1 VSEVRVSP
9 WEAFCQHLQ
18 LAIPPESY
26 RAWFKN
32 LNLVEWSN
40 QRLRLSVPNRYV
52 KHWIETHYAHEL
64 LAAARTAGPQTED
77 FEVVVAPPVPAAFGP
92 QPVGQ
97 VLSAALPATLTE
109 SRSGPAPGGRLVT
122 PLGGGYSLESFVL
135 GPCNRLAHAACQA
148 VAERPAAA
156 YNPLL
161 LCGGH
166 GLGKTHLL
174 QALARELQRRQAG
187 LSVKL
192 VSAEEFANAYLTA
205 LQAKKLDAF
214 RQDYRRSQALL
225 VDDAQFLAG
234 KEKTQDEFLHTFNA
248 LLHANRQI
256 VLTCHVPPREI
267 PRLDPRLLERFQSGL
282 LAKLTIPDMETR
294 LALLYAKASG
304 RGITLP
310 REVSE
315 LLATRLERSVREMEG
330 AVLKLAALC
339 AAEGRAP
346 DKDLALLAL
355 RELGYLREGPLALD
369 EILAAVAH
377 RTRLTADEIRG
388 EKRHASLVRA
398 RHMAMFLAK
407 QLTHHSLPEIGRFFG
422 NRDHS
427 TVLHAVRKM
436 DRDQR
441 QDASVRADLEALRL
455 TLGR

>member
-1 VSEVRVSP
+1 
-9 WEAFCQHLQ
+9 LQ
-18 LAIPPESY
+18 LAIPSESY
-26 RAWFKN
+26 RAWFGN
-32 LNLVEWSN
+32 LNLVEWSS

-52 KHWIETHYAHEL
+52 KHWIETHYAGEL
-64 LAAARTAGPQTED
+64 LAAARTITPQTQD
-77 FEVVVAPPVPAAFGP
+77 FEVVVAPLTPPATGP
-92 QPVGQ
+92 QAVGQ
-97 VLSAALPATLTE
+97 VLSAALPAALTE
-109 SRSGPAPGGRLVT
+109 PRSATTPEGRLVA
-122 PLGGGYSLESFVL
+122 PLAAGCSLESFVL

-174 QALARELQRRQAG
+174 QALARELRRG
-187 LSVKL
+187 PSNLTVKV

-205 LQAKKLDAF
+205 LQARKLDAF

-225 VDDAQFLAG
+225 VDDVQFLAG
-234 KEKTQDEFLHTFNA
+234 KEKTQDEFLHTFNT

-282 LAKLTIPDMETR
+282 LAKLTVPDLETR
-294 LALLYAKASG
+294 LALLYAKAAG

-315 LLATRLERSVREMEG
+315 LLAARLERSVREMEG
-330 AVLKLAALC
+330 AVLKLAALS

-346 DKDLALLAL
+346 DKALALVAL
-355 RELGYLREGPLALD
+355 RELGYLREGPLPLD

-377 RTRLTADEIRG
+377 RARLSADEIRG

-398 RHMAMFLAK
+398 RHMAMYLAK

-422 NRDHS
+422 NRDHT

-441 QDASVRADLEALRL
+441 QDASVLADIEALRL
-455 TLGR
+455 VLGR